1 MYYSTTCSSPV
12 GMLTLASDGN
22 NLTGLWIEG
31 QKYHGNTMAG
41 EMVENKEIPVFE
53 RTRKWLDNY
62 FAGGNQLFR
71 KSRLLLPEE
80 NSGRRY
86 GKSSAKFPMAA

>member
-22 NLTGLWIEG
+22 NLPGLWIEG

-62 FAGGNQLFR
+62 FAGGKQLFR

>member
-62 FAGGNQLFR
+62 FAGGKPAVSKSLLAPVGGEFR
-71 KSRLLLPEE
+71 QEVWKILCQI
-80 NSGRRY
+80 
-86 GKSSAKFPMAA
+86 PMAA

>member
-41 EMVENKEIPVFE
+41 EIVENKEIPVFE
-53 RTRKWLDNY
+53 RTRKLS
-62 FAGGNQLFR
+62 LIHI
-71 KSRLLLPEE
+71 
-80 NSGRRY
+80 
-86 GKSSAKFPMAA
+86 